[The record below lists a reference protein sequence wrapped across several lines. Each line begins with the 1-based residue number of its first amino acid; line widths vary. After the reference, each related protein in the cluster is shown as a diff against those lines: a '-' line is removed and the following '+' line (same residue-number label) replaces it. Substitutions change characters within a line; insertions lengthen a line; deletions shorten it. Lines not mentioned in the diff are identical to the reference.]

1 MVRLFLN
8 VSGLEQTIRFLRNKV
23 VLFHLD
29 APSSQAG
36 ARNAQEFDMRIGSP
50 IKFQA
55 EFQTAARRDSSEDSM
70 KKAFLLIVVSALLV
84 ALGSAQT
91 PAASSN
97 TDQTNIRGCLG
108 GSDDNYTVA
117 EDNTGQIFKITTSS
131 VDLKPHL
138 GHDVKLVGHK
148 ASGAVSS
155 GTADN
160 SLAVTELSMISEH
173 CAGAA
178 AAPVATVSTNP
189 ETVVTPAAP
198 AAAATAAAPVSAP
211 SETATTPPVAP
222 NANVIT
228 PAADTAAATA
238 AAPVSAPS
246 ESATAP
252 AAAPNATVDAPAA
265 TVNPPAATINPSS
278 ETDSTPAAATSHPTR
293 PSPHPRK
300 QLATPAAA
308 AATPAATINPHTADA
323 ATPASTASTPS
334 ETDSTPAAAATTPTV
349 THKGGSLWLFIPF
362 VVLLIAL
369 GTLVPLLIR
378 WRKRKL
384 LEQTS
389 AQNLS
394 LTHNPSSDPG
404 KSDTPVVVHKA
415 A

>member
-1 MVRLFLN
+1 
-8 VSGLEQTIRFLRNKV
+8 
-23 VLFHLD
+23 
-29 APSSQAG
+29 
-36 ARNAQEFDMRIGSP
+36 
-50 IKFQA
+50 
-55 EFQTAARRDSSEDSM
+55 M
-70 KKAFLLIVVSALLV
+70 KKAFLLIVVPALLV
-84 ALGSAQT
+84 ALGFAQT

-108 GSDDNYTVA
+108 GSADNYTVA

-178 AAPVATVSTNP
+178 AAPVATVSASP

-198 AAAATAAAPVSAP
+198 AAAATDAAPVGAT
-211 SETATTPPVAP
+211 SETATTPPAAP
-222 NANVIT
+222 
-228 PAADTAAATA
+228 AATA
-238 AAPVSAPS
+238 G
-246 ESATAP
+246 
-252 AAAPNATVDAPAA
+252 APNATVNTPAAESSAPAA
-265 TVNPPAATINPSS
+265 TVNTPAATVSPSSEPVSTPAAAATHPARPSAHPRKQLATPSAAAAATPAATVTPHTADAATPAAPASTTS
-278 ETDSTPAAATSHPTR
+278 ETDSTPAAAPT
-293 PSPHPRK
+293 
-300 QLATPAAA
+300 TPA
-308 AATPAATINPHTADA
+308 
-323 ATPASTASTPS
+323 
-334 ETDSTPAAAATTPTV
+334 V

-369 GTLVPLLIR
+369 GTLVPLLNR

-394 LTHNPSSDPG
+394 LTRNPSSDPG
-404 KSDTPVVVHKA
+404 KSDTPVVVRKA

>member
-1 MVRLFLN
+1 
-8 VSGLEQTIRFLRNKV
+8 
-23 VLFHLD
+23 
-29 APSSQAG
+29 
-36 ARNAQEFDMRIGSP
+36 
-50 IKFQA
+50 
-55 EFQTAARRDSSEDSM
+55 M
-70 KKAFLLIVVSALLV
+70 KKAFLLIVVPALLA
-84 ALGSAQT
+84 ALGFAQT
-91 PAASSN
+91 PAATGN

-108 GSDDNYTVA
+108 GSADSYTVA

-173 CAGAA
+173 CTGAA
-178 AAPVATVSTNP
+178 AAPVATASTSP
-189 ETVVTPAAP
+189 EAVITPAAP

-211 SETATTPPVAP
+211 SETATTPA
-222 NANVIT
+222 AA
-228 PAADTAAATA
+228 PAADTAA
-238 AAPVSAPS
+238 
-246 ESATAP
+246 
-252 AAAPNATVDAPAA
+252 PNATVNAPAA
-265 TVNPPAATINPSS
+265 TVN
-278 ETDSTPAAATSHPTR
+278 
-293 PSPHPRK
+293 
-300 QLATPAAA
+300 TPAAA
-308 AATPAATINPHTADA
+308 AATAHTTRPSAHPRRQLAKPAAAATPASPHTADA
-323 ATPASTASTPS
+323 AAPAATASTSSEADSTPAAAATTPTASASRPS

-369 GTLVPLLIR
+369 GTLVPLLNR

-384 LEQTS
+384 LEQAS

-394 LTHNPSSDPG
+394 LTHKPSSDPG
-404 KSDTPVVVHKA
+404 KSDTPVVVPKA